1 MDIRQIEYIV
11 AIADEK
17 GITRAAEKLFI
28 TQSALSQQ
36 LQKLEKEL
44 DAKLF
49 FRNKNEWIPTPVGTV
64 YLKNAR
70 EILRIKQRTYA
81 EIADLVES
89 SHGYL
94 SIGMTPGRGPDMFS
108 QVYPR
113 FHDLFPDITVEP
125 RELSVKRQQEE
136 IRKGTLDLG
145 FMTLTDSQKNGDIY
159 LDLFQEELFLGIP
172 EDYPLSKEDISTS
185 KEELSTS
192 KKESPYTEVSLKTF
206 QYEPFVLMYKEST
219 VRILTDQ
226 LFSNNGFSPKVLF
239 ETASNQTV
247 LSMIRA
253 HLCLG
258 IIPEHYVRQNPP
270 GVRFL
275 RLPDHPAW
283 TVSACYR
290 KDAYLTNA
298 ARAFIQLVQEY
309 WAY

>member
-17 GITRAAEKLFI
+17 GITRAADKLFI

-49 FRNKNEWIPTPVGTV
+49 FRNKNEWIPTPVGNV

-113 FHDLFPDITVEP
+113 FHDLFPEITVEP

-145 FMTLTDSQKNGDIY
+145 FMTLTDSQKNSDTY

-172 EDYPLSKEDISTS
+172 EDYPLSFVPASSHTEPGSV
-185 KEELSTS
+185 
-192 KKESPYTEVSLKTF
+192 PEVSLKAF

-275 RLPDHPAW
+275 QLPDHPTW

-298 ARAFIQLVQEY
+298 ARVFIQLVKEY